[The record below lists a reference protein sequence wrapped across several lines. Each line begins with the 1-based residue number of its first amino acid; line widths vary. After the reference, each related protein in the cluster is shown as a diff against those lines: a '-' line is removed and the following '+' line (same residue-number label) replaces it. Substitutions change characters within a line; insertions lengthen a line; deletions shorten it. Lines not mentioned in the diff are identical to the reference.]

1 MGCAG
6 SQSDSPPRERPR
18 CGPSSQPPSVHVPEG
33 GNTVR
38 QLLNLVLEAL
48 IPYVL
53 VLLCLALIVVGVA
66 YVEWGRLK

>member
-1 MGCAG
+1 
-6 SQSDSPPRERPR
+6 
-18 CGPSSQPPSVHVPEG
+18 
-33 GNTVR
+33 VR